1 MACYGPYKTCKMS
14 SKIINI
20 PYNKKSFW
28 LNGIKS
34 CDQSLFISC
43 HKHPKVIPYF
53 LKIAYYWKDIYIYMR
68 QGLQYSGYCTIC
80 NY

>member
-1 MACYGPYKTCKMS
+1 MS

-53 LKIAYYWKDIYIYMR
+53 LKIAYYWKDIYIYIYETR
-68 QGLQYSGYCTIC
+68 VAVFRILY
-80 NY
+80 NL